1 MVANARLH
9 VMELQTLFQ
18 LPGWL
23 GQGWSLG
30 LVTELCSNLSTS
42 QRVWNPCSPAVS
54 PQQHNCSECNKLATL

>member
-30 LVTELCSNLSTS
+30 LVTELRSKHKPKSLEPLFASCE
-42 QRVWNPCSPAVS
+42 PA
-54 PQQHNCSECNKLATL
+54 NCSECNKLATL